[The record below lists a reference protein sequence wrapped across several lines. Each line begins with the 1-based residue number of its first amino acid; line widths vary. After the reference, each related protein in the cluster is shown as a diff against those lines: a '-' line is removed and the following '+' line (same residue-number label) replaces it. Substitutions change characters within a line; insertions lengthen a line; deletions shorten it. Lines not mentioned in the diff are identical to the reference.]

1 MTLRDFPLSSS
12 YFENIYF
19 DNSGLT
25 GIDLHGFGDPERIVI
40 GRASELIGLEFLLN
54 VTMPTPTFN
63 ETNIPNVFVSNDFS
77 TARSDTKIKVMN
89 YQIALLLL
97 PLTLAVS
104 GCAAVA
110 VIETAVDVAA
120 TGMKLTA
127 NAAGAAIKA
136 TGAAADALI
145 PDTKK
150 ADPDPRIISNPN

>member
-1 MTLRDFPLSSS
+1 M
-12 YFENIYF
+12 
-19 DNSGLT
+19 T

-40 GRASELIGLEFLLN
+40 RRASELIGLEFLLN

-120 TGMKLTA
+120 TCPSHLPRPSVFVMKA
-127 NAAGAAIKA
+127 CKVRVRNNVAAILNWPM
-136 TGAAADALI
+136 D
-145 PDTKK
+145 
-150 ADPDPRIISNPN
+150 R